1 MRRNSY
7 LKICYKP
14 IEATF
19 LFCSAKRLKIPSGK
33 PTLEGISFYKMNTC
47 NSANSIKLGK
57 LLKRFKL
64 NPKNK
69 QKIIQEAQKDYST
82 WSSLERLA
90 RNLGFKQSLD
100 MKT

>member
-1 MRRNSY
+1 
-7 LKICYKP
+7 
-14 IEATF
+14 
-19 LFCSAKRLKIPSGK
+19 
-33 PTLEGISFYKMNTC
+33 MNTR
-47 NSANSIKLGK
+47 NAANSIKLGK

-90 RNLGFKQSLD
+90 RNLEFKNSIAQ
-100 MKT
+100 KTPK